1 MKQYKKGLVSKRK
14 EEQKVE
20 GQKVEQQK
28 GERIVRLASAF
39 AFLLAALAILRGVM
53 LRVPGSITV
62 SSSVN
67 GQLLPISSVET
78 EKKQVAL
85 TFDAVEGNG
94 DTAKILETLK
104 KHDVHAT
111 FFLSGGWVEA
121 YPEDVK
127 ALLGAG
133 HDLGN
138 GSESYKSMPQLTG
151 EQCMAEIEQ
160 VHIKVQELTGYDM
173 FLFRP
178 PYGDYDNQVVSSA
191 AKCGYYSIL
200 WDVDSLD
207 WKDYGT
213 ESILNNVLKSENL
226 QNGSIIRCHSG
237 AKYTAEALEKLIGG
251 LEKQG
256 YEIVPVSQLIYK
268 EKYHL
273 NGKGRQMGDK

>member
-1 MKQYKKGLVSKRK
+1 MKRYRKEIVPKKK
-14 EEQKVE
+14 EEQAGE
-20 GQKVEQQK
+20 GNK
-28 GERIVRLASAF
+28 GERIIKWASAF
-39 AFLLAALAILRGVM
+39 IFLLAALAIMRGVM
-53 LRVPGSITV
+53 LRLPGSITV

-67 GQLLPISSVET
+67 GRLLPISSVET

-85 TFDAVEGNG
+85 TFDAVDGNE
-94 DTAKILETLK
+94 DTEIILETLK

-111 FFLSGGWVEA
+111 FFMTGGWVEA
-121 YPEDVK
+121 YPDDVK
-127 ALLGAG
+127 ALLNAG

-138 GSESYKSMPQLTG
+138 GSESHRSMPQLTG
-151 EQCMAEIEQ
+151 EQCMDEIQQ
-160 VHIKVQELTGYDM
+160 VHTKVQELTGYDM

-213 ESILNNVLKSENL
+213 ESILNNVLKSKNL

-237 AKYTAEALEKLIGG
+237 AKYTSQALEKLIDG

-273 NGKGRQMGDK
+273 NGEGRQMG